1 MLDAAGADSVLQP
14 YLLLDGLGVG
24 GVRVTS
30 TVETDIVV
38 VFATEDGQR
47 LQRPAPMRMRATPRG
62 AYYDIESRASI
73 SDRRLVVVSRAALP
87 RGALRLTLDTALV
100 SLGGVSPALELALEN
115 EVDAPITRTIVLPA
129 ASTTTAKDGD
139 VLAYDETTGTVR
151 WTAIASAAS
160 AASAD
165 EAESSV
171 SSALERAR
179 RVTTHT
185 TKYET
190 LGIVSPL
197 DVARAAAT
205 HAARAPGRAWT
216 GRAYEDQGFTY
227 AEIRTPMAPGI
238 VGPIPG
244 QKYAMVEPL
253 GPTGPVGSTGHQGDE
268 GDTGPTGPGGHSGPD
283 GPVGDRGQPGHRGHT
298 GERGPTGPKG
308 ETGPGAEAPLGE
320 TGQRGPTGERGPAGE
335 EGPTRTETGPTG
347 PRGETGET
355 GPTGQAF

>member
-1 MLDAAGADSVLQP
+1 MGTVELTNLRCEAGGSCFLVNAAALGEERARIGRVLDAAGADSVLQP
-14 YLLLDGLGVG
+14 YLLLDGIVVS
-24 GVRVTS
+24 GVRVAS
-30 TVETDIVV
+30 TVETEIVV
-38 VFATEDGQR
+38 VFATEDGRR
-47 LQRPAPMRMRATPRG
+47 LQRPAPMRMSATQRG

-87 RGALRLTLDTALV
+87 RGALRLTLDTELV
-100 SLGGVSPALELALEN
+100 SLGGVSSALELAIEN

-139 VLAYDETTGTVR
+139 VLAYYETTGTVR
-151 WTAIASAAS
+151 WTAIAGAV
-160 AASAD
+160 SAD

-171 SSALERAR
+171 SAALERAS

-197 DVARAAAT
+197 DVARAAET

-238 VGPIPG
+238 IGPIPG
-244 QKYAMVEPL
+244 QRYAMVEPL
-253 GPTGPVGSTGHQGDE
+253 GATGPVGFTGHQGDD
-268 GDTGPTGPGGHSGPD
+268 GDTGPTGADGPSGPD
-283 GPVGDRGQPGHRGHT
+283 GPVGDTGQTGHRGHT
-298 GERGPTGPKG
+298 GEKGPTGPKG
-308 ETGPGAEAPLGE
+308 ETGPGAEAPRGE
-320 TGQRGPTGERGPAGE
+320 TGGRGPTGE
-335 EGPTRTETGPTG
+335 
-347 PRGETGET
+347 
-355 GPTGQAF
+355 